1 MYPYPELYILRHGET
16 LWNQQGR
23 LQGQKDSPLTDK
35 GRQQAL
41 AQGEVLRSIKSLP
54 NIVFVNPL
62 GRTLTT
68 ANFAAPF
75 IETHVKEPRLL

>member
-23 LQGQKDSPLTDK
+23 FQGQKDSPLTDK

-41 AQGEVLRSIKSLP
+41 A
-54 NIVFVNPL
+54 
-62 GRTLTT
+62 
-68 ANFAAPF
+68 
-75 IETHVKEPRLL
+75 